1 MAVKRRFIF
10 PDGTVKTEEEMTQ
23 QELDAFSEKL
33 NKLLRP
39 LAIEAAIRD
48 LTRERESKAV

>member
-1 MAVKRRFIF
+1 MAVKRKFIF
-10 PDGTVKTEEEMTQ
+10 PSGEIKTEEEMSP
-23 QELDAFSEKL
+23 EEMSAFRKKVSD
-33 NKLLRP
+33 LLKP